1 MESNSFRQSKR
12 MDEQVSYKAIAEA
25 TREAPSEMVGL
36 SHLW

>member
-1 MESNSFRQSKR
+1 MERNCLTQSKR